1 MKALIL
7 AAGGG
12 ANMTPFSE
20 TRPKSM
26 LHVAGRPLLD
36 RTLHML
42 RDSGFSEVF
51 LVIGPRGDKVKEY
64 FGDGENMDLSLNYTF
79 QKKQDGIGKALLLAE
94 KWINPGEHFLLVYS
108 DVVTDENMFASVLQ
122 SFGISNIPVAGIV
135 LPTQPSAFGNV
146 YMDKNMGITKIVEN
160 PAGKGTGNYVLGG
173 VFVLPYAFFSYL
185 KKVNG
190 DMTKALASLIANEG
204 LKASIWEK
212 GWIDIGYPWD
222 ILSANRMIMDTW
234 KTSSVHHNIIVKDAK
249 IKGPVH
255 IEEGVE
261 IRSGAIIQGP
271 SFIGRGSYIGNN
283 VLIRKYS
290 SLGPESTVG
299 FGVELK
305 NCVLFGH
312 SRIGRLSFIGD
323 SVIGKNVDVGSG
335 TMTINGLIGK
345 PEIKMKI
352 NKKDIN
358 TGMNRLG
365 AFVGDNSVLGCGHN
379 LKPGSIIKNDIVVP
393 HHFTFPKEGK

>member
-1 MKALIL
+1 
-7 AAGGG
+7 
-12 ANMTPFSE
+12 
-20 TRPKSM
+20 M
-26 LHVAGRPLLD
+26 LHVAGRPLLY
-36 RTLHML
+36 RTINML

-51 LVIGPRGDKVKEY
+51 LVIGPKGDKVKEY
-64 FGDGENMDLSLNYTF
+64 FGNGENLDISLSYVF
-79 QKKQDGIGKALLLAE
+79 QKKQDGIGDALLQAE

-108 DVVTDENMFASVLQ
+108 DVVTDENIFASVLQ
-122 SFGISNIPVAGIV
+122 SFGVSNVPVAGIV
-135 LPTQPSAFGNV
+135 LPTQSSAFGNV

-190 DMTKALASLIANEG
+190 NMTKALASLISNEG

-234 KTSSVHHNIIVKDAK
+234 KTSSVHQNIVVKDAK
-249 IKGPVH
+249 LKGPVF

-305 NCVLFGH
+305 NCVLFGK

-323 SVIGKNVDVGSG
+323 SVIGMNVDIGSG
-335 TMTINGLIGK
+335 TMTINCNIDK
-345 PEIKMKI
+345 AVVKTKI
-352 NKKDIN
+352 NRTELN
-358 TGMNRLG
+358 TGMSKLG

-379 LKPGSIIKNDIVVP
+379 LKPGSIIKNGVVVP
-393 HHFTFPKEGK
+393 HHLTFPKEVR